1 MTLNVDP
8 REPGAGRV
16 IADGVGPATKVG
28 FMQQEGEGGREED
41 KQRKLKRERPPH
53 VPLAEPGKALRIV
66 IERLIAQQDI
76 GDAAIQAHGADGD
89 HNGRQV
95 KAGHQ
100 QAVEQAAQQTYAQ
113 ADDHQQRSVHP
124 RCRAEAHHR

>member
-1 MTLNVDP
+1 MSLHVDP
-8 REPGAGRV
+8 GVPGAGRV
-16 IADGVGPATKVG
+16 IADGVGSAAKVG

-53 VPLAEPGKALRIV
+53 VSLAEPGKALRIV

-89 HNGRQV
+89 HDRRQV
-95 KAGHQ
+95 KTRHQ
-100 QAVEQAAQQTYAQ
+100 DTVEQTAQQTHAQ
-113 ADDHQQRSVHP
+113 SDQYQQRRIHP
-124 RCRAEAHHR
+124 RRRAEAHHR